1 MQGLGRVAVPVCV
14 ATVPC
19 HEEELPGVL
28 LTAMKLTIRNMVCAR
43 CVAAVQRI
51 LDANGLP
58 VKHIDL
64 GEVELEREPSAAQ
77 LTFLSEALQREG
89 FELVDDR
96 DAATIARIKAA
107 IVKLVHHSDEA
118 SPKVKLSDLLSS
130 LLHKE
135 YSSLSALFT
144 QVEGITIEHFFL
156 LQRLERVKELIRY
169 DEITLSEIADRTGF
183 SSVAHLSAQ
192 FKKLTG
198 MTPSAFKAL
207 GFRSKAGGR
216 VGLDRVG

>member
-1 MQGLGRVAVPVCV
+1 MPERKNTAP
-14 ATVPC
+14 AT
-19 HEEELPGVL
+19 
-28 LTAMKLTIRNMVCAR
+28 LTIRNMVCAR

-51 LDANGLP
+51 FDEARIP

-64 GEVELEREPSAAQ
+64 GEVELEKEPTAAQ
-77 LTFLSEALQREG
+77 LTALSEALQYEG
-89 FELVDDR
+89 FELVDSR

-118 SPKVKLSDLLSS
+118 APKGKLSEHLSTA
-130 LLHKE
+130 LHKD
-135 YSSLSALFT
+135 YSGLSALFT
-144 QVEGITIEHFFL
+144 QVEGITIEQFFL

-169 DEITLSEIADRTGF
+169 DELTLSEIAFRTGF

-198 MTPSAFKAL
+198 MTPSAFK
-207 GFRSKAGGR
+207 GMGKGR
-216 VGLDRVG
+216 VGLDEV